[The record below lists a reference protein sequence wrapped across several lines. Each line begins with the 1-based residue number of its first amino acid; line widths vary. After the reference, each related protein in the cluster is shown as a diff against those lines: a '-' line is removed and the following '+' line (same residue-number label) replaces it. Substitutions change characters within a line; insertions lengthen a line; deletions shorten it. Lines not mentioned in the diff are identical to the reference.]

1 MQVEDIITVSQ
12 YRNSL
17 HLRQQWV
24 AALPIKLNKSIKTLH
39 PDIILDWFFFFFEEP
54 ETICC

>member
-24 AALPIKLNKSIKTLH
+24 AALSIKLNKSITTLH
-39 PDIILDWFFFFFEEP
+39 PDIILDWLFFFEEP